1 MTRNIALKNGL
12 IINGSGSPGYYG
24 TILIKDNKISILRG
38 NQKYSKPDFE
48 IDCTGKIISP
58 GFIDLHSHSSLTI
71 FGEPTHEPK
80 VFQGV
85 TTELVGID
93 GVSPV
98 PFKTKTELERYIW
111 LD

>member
-1 MTRNIALKNGL
+1 MTKSIALKNGL

-80 VFQGV
+80 VFQG
-85 TTELVGID
+85 
-93 GVSPV
+93 
-98 PFKTKTELERYIW
+98 
-111 LD
+111 